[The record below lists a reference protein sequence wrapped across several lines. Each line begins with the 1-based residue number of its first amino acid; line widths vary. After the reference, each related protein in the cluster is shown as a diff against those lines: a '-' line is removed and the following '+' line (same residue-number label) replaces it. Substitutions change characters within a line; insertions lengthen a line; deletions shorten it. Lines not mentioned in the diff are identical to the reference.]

1 MGMNLYSWLQTHAQ
15 ERPAKTAIRFRDR
28 EITFSDL
35 YRLTDSL
42 GSSLKKAGIKN
53 DDHVTLMLPN
63 IPEFIVTYMAVI
75 GIGAVV
81 TPVNPSYTSR
91 ELKHILSDSESKAL
105 VIEYDNIGTYEAIAG
120 ECPQEVVITAGKE
133 GNFPQWVTLSG
144 SGIVEDRDRDDVA
157 AMIYSSGLTGYPM
170 GVMLTQGNL
179 DHNSDLL
186 RICMNGDDTDT
197 TLTVIPCFH
206 SFSASVNM
214 LSMLR
219 YGGTVYL
226 MKKLDFKEL
235 HHALTDVGI
244 SIICAVPT
252 LFYGLVHHPDL
263 ADIDYTR
270 MKTLIAGGSALPIE
284 VYNAFKQK
292 FHTDLRQGY
301 GITEASPV
309 CAVNQKHLP
318 IKPASIGTTV
328 PGVSCRVEDDAGNIL
343 KPGEAGELLF
353 KGPNIMKGY
362 YNQEEETRRI
372 ITDGWLHTGDLGY
385 MDEDGFIY
393 ITGYKKD
400 MVITSGFNVYSR
412 EVVNVLN
419 SMDGIRDSAII
430 GEPDLMRGAIIKAF
444 VVRDD
449 ENLTE
454 DEIKK
459 FARKQLAPFKT
470 PRKVEF
476 VPEILRDEK
485 GKVVLENLKGAS

>member
-15 ERPAKTAIRFRDR
+15 ERPAKTAIRSRDR

-42 GSSLKKAGIKN
+42 GSSLKKAGIKR

-63 IPEFIVTYMAVI
+63 MPEFIITYMAVI

-91 ELKHILSDSESKAL
+91 ELKHILTDSGSRAL
-105 VIEYDNIGTYEAIAG
+105 VIEHDSRDTYETIAQ
-120 ECPQEVVITAGKE
+120 ECPQEFVITVGKD
-133 GNFPQWVTLSG
+133 GTFSQWVSGTG
-144 SGIVEDRDRDDVA
+144 SGIIEDRDRDDVA
-157 AMIYSSGLTGYPM
+157 VMIYSSGLTGYPM
-170 GVMLTQGNL
+170 GAMLTQGNL
-179 DHNSDLL
+179 DHNSGLMPK
-186 RICMNGDDTDT
+186 CMEIDHTDS

-219 YGGTVYL
+219 CGGTIYL
-226 MKKLDFKEL
+226 MKKLDFREL
-235 HHALTDVGI
+235 HHALTDCGI
-244 SIICAVPT
+244 TAVCAVPT

-263 ADIDYTR
+263 ADIDYTH

-284 VYNAFKQK
+284 VYNSFKER
-292 FHTDLRQGY
+292 FHADIRQGY

-318 IKPASIGTTV
+318 IKPSSIGTTV
-328 PGVSCRVEDDAGNIL
+328 PGVSCRVEGDAGNIL
-343 KPGEAGELLF
+343 KPGETGELLF

-362 YNQEEETRRI
+362 YNHEQETKDI

>member
-1 MGMNLYSWLQTHAQ
+1 MNLYSWLQTHAQ

-42 GSSLKKAGIKN
+42 GSSLKKAGIKR

-63 IPEFIVTYMAVI
+63 MPEFIITYMAVI

-105 VIEYDNIGTYEAIAG
+105 VIEYDNIGTYEAIAR
-120 ECPQEVVITAGKE
+120 ECPQEVVITAGEE
-133 GNFPQWVTLSG
+133 GNFPQWVTGSG

-170 GVMLTQGNL
+170 GAMLTQGNL

-235 HHALTDVGI
+235 HHALTDGGI

-263 ADIDYTR
+263 KDIDYTR

-343 KPGEAGELLF
+343 KPGETGELLF

-444 VVRDD
+444 VVRND

-476 VPEILRDEK
+476 VPKILRDEK